1 MKITKRQLFS
11 LWLPLAIMNLVMASE
26 QPMVTGIISRMGDA
40 VNQLAA
46 FGFSFSLAL
55 LVEGPVIQ
63 MFSAATAVSNNQSS
77 YEKLHKI
84 MNFLALATTS
94 IHLILLIPGIF
105 NFVAVKALNL
115 PEQLEYDAYI
125 SFALMPTFSLAVGY
139 RRLWQGV
146 MIKCERTDLVPYVMY
161 IRLVVSISTL
171 LLGLH
176 FKFCS
181 GAALGSL
188 ALATGTASGAISA
201 YFYARPLIKKMDIGP
216 YEEDMD
222 LKNMIKFYIPLALT
236 SWITLGVRPLL
247 NFGITLG
254 QNPVESLAVWPVVL
268 PYVFLY
274 SSITQSIQE
283 IIVAQYQEERRKTII
298 DFSLI
303 ISIVMTLLY
312 FIVFAIKP
320 LWNLW
325 FIKISNL
332 PTELLPYIPLSLF
345 IMAINPYLT
354 GRISLFRGILVARRK
369 TKIITKGVTIN
380 VCTMLIVITLVS
392 LTTKIPGVYIACIA
406 YMIAFVFEFMFLKN
420 NARERKLQSKKKII
434 YSYK

>member
-26 QPMVTGIISRMGDA
+26 QPMVTAIISRMGDA

-63 MFSAATAVSNNQSS
+63 MFSAATAVSNNRTS

-84 MNFLALATTS
+84 MNFLAFSTTS
-94 IHLILLIPGIF
+94 VHLILLIPSVF
-105 NFVAVKALNL
+105 NFVAIKALNL
-115 PEQLEYDAYI
+115 PVQLEHSAYM
-125 SFALMPTFSLAVGY
+125 SFAIMPTFSLAVGY

-146 MIKCERTDLVPYVMY
+146 MIKSERTDLVPYVMY

-181 GAALGSL
+181 GAFLGSL
-188 ALATGTASGAISA
+188 ALATGTGAGAISA
-201 YFYARPLIKKMDIGP
+201 YFFARPLIKKMKLGP
-216 YEEDMD
+216 EPEDMN
-222 LKNMIKFYIPLALT
+222 LKDMIKFYIPLALT

-254 QNPVESLAVWPVVL
+254 QNPVESLAVWPVIL

-283 IIVAQYQEERRKTII
+283 IIVAQYQEERRKTIL

-303 ISIVMTLLY
+303 ISVIMSLAY
-312 FIVFAIKP
+312 FTVFAIKP
-320 LWNLW
+320 LWKLW
-325 FIKISNL
+325 FVNISNL
-332 PTELLPYIPLSLF
+332 PSTLIPYLSFALL
-345 IMAINPYLT
+345 IMALNPYLT
-354 GRISLFRGILVARRK
+354 GRIAFFRGILVARRQTK
-369 TKIITKGVTIN
+369 TITKGVIIN
-380 VCTMLIVITLVS
+380 MLTMLIVIVLIS
-392 LTTKIPGVYIACIA
+392 LLTKIPGVYIACIA
-406 YMIAFVFEFMFLKN
+406 YMVAFIFEFIFLKS
-420 NARERKLQSKKKII
+420 NAREPKLHPKKKLLFNFN
-434 YSYK
+434 